1 MNVMVF
7 LNDGHVIN
15 PSFDPSQ
22 KEEVIGYY
30 TIEYWKK
37 EIKGF
42 AATLEDGSIVKV
54 GA

>member
-30 TIEYWKK
+30 TTEYWAKA
-37 EIKGF
+37 IKGF
-42 AATLEDGSIVKV
+42 VATLEDGSIVKV
-54 GA
+54 GR